1 MPKLGRPFGSYS
13 RKGLRYLGSRG
24 RPFHQTYN
32 VETLNIEDWAET
44 VLTSSLNRGI
54 KKAAI
59 SLFKRGADPED
70 IVEILHKV
78 VDISLED

>member
-1 MPKLGRPFGSYS
+1 MPKLGRPFRSLSRRGPRYFGS
-13 RKGLRYLGSRG
+13 KG
-24 RPFHQTYN
+24 RPFRQTYE
-32 VETLNIEDWAET
+32 VETLSTEDWAET